1 MKTLWIT
8 ILAFGLGFIAP
19 TTIDQ
24 LNKVQAKEDN
34 ASETKTVR
42 VPAMRN
48 RVYTQFARAQEI
60 ADAGD
65 KAGGLAVLDE
75 VKEQLDN
82 LNSYEKAML
91 WNFYAFMYYANDD
104 MEAATKSFENVVAE
118 KAIPESL
125 RLSTLYSLAQL
136 AMQQGNYPQ
145 TLDYLNQWQ
154 AINSKPLTST
164 QHILFAQVYY
174 QNKQYKES
182 LVSVNE
188 AINLAKVNDELPK
201 ENWLILQRANYY
213 ELKQPKQVTRVMEQ
227 LVKHYSKPDY
237 WIQLGA
243 MYGEIGAEDKQLAI
257 MEAAHQ
263 AGYITKK
270 QDLLSLAQLYRYH
283 EIPFK
288 AAKVLSS
295 AIDNG
300 QLVANERHLE
310 MLAQA
315 YIAAKSDQQALPVL
329 QKAAEIA
336 ENGKFDMQLAQS
348 YLNLEQWQ
356 NAINAA
362 DKALERGGIERVG
375 DMHLVLGMA
384 FFNLKKFDESLLAFK
399 SAENIKSS
407 AKTATQWYQYV
418 KREQGQH
425 EQLAMLQ

>member
-8 ILAFGLGFIAP
+8 LLVFSVGFIAP

-24 LNKVQAKEDN
+24 LNIVQAREN
-34 ASETKTVR
+34 QASETKTVR

-65 KAGGLAVLDE
+65 KAGGLKVLDE
-75 VKEQLDN
+75 VKEQIDN

-91 WNFYAFMYYANDD
+91 WNFYAFMHYANDD
-104 MEAATKSFENVVAE
+104 MTAAMKSFKNVIAE
-118 KAIPESL
+118 EAIPESL

-136 AMQQGNYPQ
+136 SMQQQDYQQ
-145 TLDYLNQWQ
+145 TLVYLNQWQ
-154 AINSKPLTST
+154 GINSKPLTGA
-164 QHILFAQVYY
+164 QHLLFAQVYY
-174 QNKQYKES
+174 QNKQYQES
-182 LVSVNE
+182 LAAVNE
-188 AINLAKVNDELPK
+188 AVALAKANNELPK

-213 ELKQPKQVTRVMEQ
+213 ELKQPKEVTAVMEQ
-227 LVKHYSKPDY
+227 LVKYYSKPDY

-243 MYGEIGAEDKQLAI
+243 MYGEIGAEEKQLAI

-270 QDLLSLAQLYRYH
+270 QDLLSLAQLYRFH
-283 EIPFK
+283 DIPFK
-288 AAKVLSS
+288 AAKVLAV
-295 AIDNG
+295 AIENG
-300 QLVANERHLE
+300 QLVANERNLE

-315 YIAAKSDQQALPVL
+315 YIAAKSDEQALPVL
-329 QKAAEIA
+329 KKASEIA
-336 ENGKFDMQLAQS
+336 ENGKFDVQLAQS
-348 YLNLEQWQ
+348 YLNLEQWK

-362 DKALERGGIERVG
+362 DKALERGGIDRVG

-384 FFNLKKFDESLLAFK
+384 LFNLQQFDESLLAFK
-399 SAENIKSS
+399 AAENIKTS
-407 AKTATQWYQYV
+407 AKTAKQWYQYV